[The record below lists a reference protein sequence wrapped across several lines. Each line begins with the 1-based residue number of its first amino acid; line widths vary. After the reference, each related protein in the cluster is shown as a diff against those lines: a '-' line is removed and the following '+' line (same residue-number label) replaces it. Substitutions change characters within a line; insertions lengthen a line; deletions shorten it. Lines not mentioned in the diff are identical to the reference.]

1 MAANKKV
8 LEKNFSEPATFR
20 QCKAFAY
27 ACQEMD
33 RLRTGKKDP
42 AVYQEVF
49 EKVWKEQKEGTLT
62 KGECSELIDHAKNG
76 GTVPEKFFEPSPP
89 KPTSTDGVALGQHV
103 GSEWLSLGEV
113 TELCDMGCT
122 KVYRLIKRKQFP
134 PSHPLPRTP
143 TQRGGALRRW
153 KVEEVEAWLKT
164 KETQT
169 TKPRKNSK
177 PKRSKTKR
185 NIESIIE
192 TLTIEDNIPIPRP
205 RAVIKSPFVGLKVD
219 QSFFIPSESGKL
231 PLYVGL
237 SLFRKAYP
245 RRKIV
250 QRFRVEN
257 GVLGHRYWRTK

>member
-1 MAANKKV
+1 MAANKEV

-27 ACQEMD
+27 ACQEIE
-33 RLRTGKKDP
+33 RSRTGKKDP
-42 AVYQEVF
+42 KLYQEVF
-49 EKVWKEQKEGTLT
+49 KKVWKEQKEGTLT
-62 KGECSELIDHAKNG
+62 KGECSDLIDHAKNG
-76 GTVPEKFFEPSPP
+76 GTVPEKFFKPSPP
-89 KPTSTDGVALGQHV
+89 KPTPTEEG
-103 GSEWLSLGEV
+103 LSLDEV
-113 TELCDMGCT
+113 TELCDMART
-122 KVYRLIKRKQFP
+122 KMYRLIKRKQFP

-177 PKRSKTKR
+177 PKR

-192 TLTIEDNIPIPRP
+192 TLTIEDNIPIPP
-205 RAVIKSPFVGLKVD
+205 LRAVIKSPFVGLKVD
-219 QSFFIPSESGKL
+219 QSFFIPSEL
-231 PLYVGL
+231 ANRPRHVGL
-237 SLFRKAYP
+237 SLFRKTYP

>member
-76 GTVPEKFFEPSPP
+76 GAVPEKFFEPSPIGN
-89 KPTSTDGVALGQHV
+89 DL
-103 GSEWLSLGEV
+103 LSLDEV
-113 TELCDMGCT
+113 SELCDMGHT

-143 TQRGGALRRW
+143 TQRGGLRKGW
-153 KVEEVEAWLKT
+153 KVEEVEEWLKT
-164 KETQT
+164 KETPKTKPQKPKWPGT
-169 TKPRKNSK
+169 TKKYKDDNL
-177 PKRSKTKR
+177 TQ
-185 NIESIIE
+185 ID
-192 TLTIEDNIPIPRP
+192 TFTIEDNIPISPR
-205 RAVIKSPFVGLKVD
+205 RASQIESPFVNLKVD
-219 QSFFIPSESGKL
+219 QSFFVPSESGKL
-231 PLYVGL
+231 PRYIGL
-237 SLFRKAYP
+237 STFRKEYP
-245 RRKIV
+245 RRKIE
-250 QRFRVEN
+250 QRFRIEN
-257 GVLGHRYWRTK
+257 GVWGHRYWRTK

>member
-1 MAANKKV
+1 MAANKEV

-27 ACQEMD
+27 ACQEIE
-33 RLRTGKKDP
+33 RSRTGKKDP
-42 AVYQEVF
+42 KLYQEVF
-49 EKVWKEQKEGTLT
+49 KKVWKEQKEGTLT
-62 KGECSELIDHAKNG
+62 KGECSDLIDHAKNG
-76 GTVPEKFFEPSPP
+76 GTVPEKFFKPSPP
-89 KPTSTDGVALGQHV
+89 KPTPTEEG
-103 GSEWLSLGEV
+103 LSLDEV
-113 TELCDMGCT
+113 TELCDMART
-122 KVYRLIKRKQFP
+122 KMYRLIKRKQFP